1 MKSRPRPGQDAKI
14 RFVVEAK
21 HIIDFAEEGMPA
33 VLATPWLIWFMEH
46 TAREAMLPHLE
57 PTESTVGILVDI
69 EHLAPTPLGQ
79 AVNCRA
85 QVLRSEGS
93 QFLFKLEAFDDQEK
107 IANGLHKLNVID
119 KARFA
124 GRVAR
129 KTKPDYTQA
138 MLAKIHCAAVQGIA
152 AHAVEV
158 EVNDGYGE
166 TLVVIVGLPDA
177 AVRESRDRV
186 TTALTNSGF
195 KMPLGRITINL
206 APADIRKEGPSFDL
220 SIGVGMLAAS
230 EQLQSNQ
237 LERIMMVGELA
248 LTGAVRRVKG
258 VLPIALKA
266 RAIGMHGIM
275 VPSDNAAEAAVVDG
289 LNVYP
294 VANLR
299 EAAAFLEGRETIEPK
314 QIDLEKLFAA
324 RDIDVPDFAEV
335 KGQESVKRALEI
347 AAAGGHNVLMIGPP
361 GTGKSMLAKRL
372 PGILP
377 PLMLEEALEVTRVHS
392 IVGQLKPGEALVTQR
407 PFRKPHHTVSDA
419 GLLGGNINPTPGEI
433 SLAHNGVLFLD
444 ELPEFKRNVLE
455 TLRQPLEEG
464 NVTISRAAGSMTF
477 PSAFMLV
484 AAMNP
489 TPDGKMPG
497 ESSSSPREIQNYLGR
512 ISGPL
517 LDRIDLHAEVP
528 QVRFQ
533 EITANRDG
541 EPSASI
547 RDRVITARQ
556 LQEHRFEG
564 RVRVTCNA
572 RMQAR
577 DIKQYCQLADEP
589 KNLLRMAMDE
599 LNLSARAYDR
609 ILKVSRTIADLA
621 GADAINSEHLS
632 ETLQYR
638 TLDRQL
644 WG

>member
-1 MKSRPRPGQDAKI
+1 
-14 RFVVEAK
+14 
-21 HIIDFAEEGMPA
+21 
-33 VLATPWLIWFMEH
+33 
-46 TAREAMLPHLE
+46 
-57 PTESTVGILVDI
+57 
-69 EHLAPTPLGQ
+69 
-79 AVNCRA
+79 
-85 QVLRSEGS
+85 
-93 QFLFKLEAFDDQEK
+93 
-107 IANGLHKLNVID
+107 
-119 KARFA
+119 
-124 GRVAR
+124 
-129 KTKPDYTQA
+129 
-138 MLAKIHCAAVQGIA
+138 MLAKVHCAALQGIT

-220 SIGVGMLAAS
+220 SIGIGMLAAS
-230 EQLQSNQ
+230 EQLESSQ

-299 EAAAFLEGRETIEPK
+299 EAAAFLEGREKIEPK
-314 QIDLEKLFAA
+314 QVDLEKLFAA

-392 IVGQLKPGEALVTQR
+392 IVGHLEPGEALVTQR

-455 TLRQPLEEG
+455 TMRQPLEEG
-464 NVTISRAAGSMTF
+464 SVTISRAAGSMTF

-517 LDRIDLHAEVP
+517 LDRIDLHVEVP
-528 QVRFQ
+528 QVKFQ

-547 RDRVITARQ
+547 RDRVIAARQ
-556 LQEHRFEG
+556 LQEQRFDG
-564 RVRVTCNA
+564 RARVTCNA

-589 KNLLRMAMDE
+589 KNLLQMAMNE

-609 ILKVSRTIADLA
+609 ILKVSRTIADLS
-621 GADAINSEHLS
+621 DSDSINSEHLS